1 MLHSRHSCTGG
12 TYIRAGYLSR
22 NLDVPR
28 ANAAWQ
34 QESEPCS
41 SMCAQGLS
49 QQQMT
54 VACLQ
59 ALQPSIS
66 TTLHPWSLRIWKSR
80 AVVMASFLC
89 RSGHG
94 GSIRGDDDTCSLQTT
109 TWSGQQARTPIAVRR
124 LGPLPPAPSPHHRA
138 PAKPTAWLG
147 RIAKLVALGAV
158 VIISAAG
165 VVKV

>member
-1 MLHSRHSCTGG
+1 MEKQS
-12 TYIRAGYLSR
+12 
-22 NLDVPR
+22 D
-28 ANAAWQ
+28 
-34 QESEPCS
+34 
-41 SMCAQGLS
+41 
-49 QQQMT
+49 
-54 VACLQ
+54 
-59 ALQPSIS
+59 
-66 TTLHPWSLRIWKSR
+66 
-80 AVVMASFLC
+80 VMASFCC

-109 TWSGQQARTPIAVRR
+109 TWSGQQARTPIAVCR
-124 LGPLPPAPSPHHRA
+124 LGPLPPAPSTHHRE